1 MLTSASPVRHY
12 VMDRDRVWYANRM
25 IGMTGS
31 PFWCLFGD
39 PSMLGYI
46 PLYSAMIIKMQ
57 MQELNSC
64 PA

>member
-1 MLTSASPVRHY
+1 
-12 VMDRDRVWYANRM
+12 MDRDRVWYANRM